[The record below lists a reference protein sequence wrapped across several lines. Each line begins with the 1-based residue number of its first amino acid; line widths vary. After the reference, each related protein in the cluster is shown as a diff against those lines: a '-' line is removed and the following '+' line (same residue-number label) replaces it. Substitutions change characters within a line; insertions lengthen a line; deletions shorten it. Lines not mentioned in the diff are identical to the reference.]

1 VSNYGIGSTRENYTI
16 DSRNEEALEQGKIEK
31 QKEIRI
37 IEKTNERLKQLVPND
52 VMYEAME
59 NFLLGDP
66 ENQIPQL
73 GVPADII
80 AKWSQQTSQGESIT
94 ARVEYE
100 TAAKV
105 AIYEQ
110 DPNLV
115 RNSLELASSVTNPND
130 RHARMQ
136 RTILDN
142 LNDVIRIASEY
153 YRIKQKVTS
162 EEEAAIASVAD
173 KK

>member
-1 VSNYGIGSTRENYTI
+1 
-16 DSRNEEALEQGKIEK
+16 
-31 QKEIRI
+31 
-37 IEKTNERLKQLVPND
+37 
-52 VMYEAME
+52 ME

-80 AKWSQQTSQGESIT
+80 AKWSQQPNKGVNLMTR
-94 ARVEYE
+94 AEYE

-136 RTILDN
+136 KTILDN
-142 LNDVIRIASEY
+142 LNDVIRIASDY
-153 YRIKQKVTS
+153 YKTKQKVTS
-162 EEEAAIASVAD
+162 EEEAVIASAASD

>member
-1 VSNYGIGSTRENYTI
+1 LSNYGSIRERAEI
-16 DSRNEEALEQGKIEK
+16 DARNEEALEQGKI
-31 QKEIRI
+31 QKEKETRI

-52 VMYEAME
+52 ELYEAME

-80 AKWSQQTSQGESIT
+80 AKWSKQPNKGENIL
-94 ARVEYE
+94 ARAECE

-110 DPNLV
+110 DANLAKS
-115 RNSLELASSVTNPND
+115 SLELASSVTNPFD
-130 RHARMQ
+130 RHARLQ
-136 RTILDN
+136 RTILVN
-142 LNDVIRIASEY
+142 LKDVIRIASDY
-153 YRIKQKVTS
+153 YRTKQKVTS
-162 EEEAAIASVAD
+162 EEEATIASVASE